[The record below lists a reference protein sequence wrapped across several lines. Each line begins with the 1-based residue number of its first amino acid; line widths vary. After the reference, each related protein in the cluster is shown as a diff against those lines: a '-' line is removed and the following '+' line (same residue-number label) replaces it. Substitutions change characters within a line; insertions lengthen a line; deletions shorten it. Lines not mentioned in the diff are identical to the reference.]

1 MHCHRN
7 PDKGMKNRWYSLS
20 YKRRSLFAFLLVPWL
35 PLLIFVPYVGDS
47 RSFRIFGWDHFGSHV
62 GLCLV
67 LALFTYL
74 LEVFVLSHILFVML
88 EGRRT
93 SFLSIVIAG
102 TLVALVVGI
111 VLLSFISG
119 QDFLFRNDL
128 RGLLLL
134 ICFVGFTEAA
144 VFWLIARPDKYQL
157 TLNSENS
164 TTQEIG
170 SK

>member
-1 MHCHRN
+1 
-7 PDKGMKNRWYSLS
+7 MKNRWSSLS
-20 YKRRSLFAFLLVPWL
+20 YKRRSLVAFLLVPWL
-35 PLLIFVPYVGDS
+35 PLLIFVPYVGES

-67 LALFTYL
+67 LAVFTYL
-74 LEVFVLSHILFVML
+74 LEVFVLSPILFVML

-93 SFLSIVIAG
+93 SFLSIVAAG
-102 TLVALVVGI
+102 TFVAFIVGI
-111 VLLSFISG
+111 LLLSFISG

-134 ICFVGFTEAA
+134 ICLVGFTEAA
-144 VFWLIARPDKYQL
+144 VFWLIARPDKFQL
-157 TLNSENS
+157 ALNSENS

-170 SK
+170 SE